1 MKTKHKAL
9 LITLLAVVCVFGTS
23 YSLKAASSTATVYNV
38 VSNQIP
44 LRLTSGG
51 SIKSIIATNAKLKI
65 NSTKSGYYNVTLVTK
80 SSNKYY
86 TIKHKVRGKYYT
98 NFYVKKTDVRLS
110 RVGNVTLNSSNYT
123 YKLPTN
129 KALYKNVIKDCNY
142 RKVATINEDTVGF
155 YNYNSA
161 SSEVHD
167 LAEGT
172 KVVIVDT
179 KGMFTKV
186 EVPVETEK
194 AGIYKRATYKMPSG
208 KYKAQLCVPTSS
220 LDTTKSSIKILAG
233 YNVEKKP
240 VRGKYSV
247 EKNVTV
253 SNGKVVVKSDDS
265 VYIRG
270 VEYETERES
279 SYLESVGSLTMTY
292 KKNDKIYKLIIPSG
306 SYAEL
311 VSVDGDYYNVK
322 VFNPTTQKL
331 KSGKEFTYY
340 RQVYLGDTS
349 IFRVKSNVYK
359 TITDTDDYKIVAINC
374 KYNVGD

>member
-1 MKTKHKAL
+1 MKTKHKTL
-9 LITLLAVVCVFGTS
+9 LIALLAVICVFGTS
-23 YSLKAASSTATVYNV
+23 HSLKAASSTATIYNV

-44 LRLTSGG
+44 LRLSSGG
-51 SIKSIIATNAKLKI
+51 SVKSIIATNAKLKI
-65 NSTKSGYYNVTLVTK
+65 NDTKSGYYNVTLVTK

-86 TIKHKVRGKYYT
+86 TIKHKVSGKYYT
-98 NFYVKKTDVRLS
+98 NFYVKKTDIKLS
-110 RVGNVTLNSSNYT
+110 KIGNVTLNSSNYA

-129 KALYKNVIKDCNY
+129 KALYKNVIRDCNY
-142 RKVATINEDTVGF
+142 REVATINENTVGF

-167 LAEGT
+167 LAKGT

-179 KGMFTKV
+179 KGMFTKI
-186 EVPVETEK
+186 EIPVETEK

-220 LDTTKSSIKILAG
+220 LYTSKSYIKLLAG
-233 YNVEKKP
+233 YNVGKTP
-240 VRGKYSV
+240 VRGKYSTA
-247 EKNVTV
+247 KNVTV

-265 VYIRG
+265 VYISG
-270 VEYETERES
+270 IEYETERES

-292 KKNDKIYKLIIPSG
+292 KKNDKTYKLVIPSG

-311 VSVDGDYYNVK
+311 VSVNGDYYNVK
-322 VFNPTTQKL
+322 VFNPTTQRL
-331 KSGKEFTYY
+331 VSGKEFTYY

-349 IFRVKSNVYK
+349 VFRVKSNVYK
-359 TITDTDDYKIVAINC
+359 TITDANDYKIVAINC
-374 KYNVGD
+374 RYNVGE